1 MELEWFG
8 TFSCDTQGTMTQ
20 FVGGRSWHTL
30 VHFPNFCKC
39 LLGSDMALACS
50 MNITND
56 FKKVPDICY
65 HLPRMVVSFVFCVNK
80 IN

>member
-1 MELEWFG
+1 MADLG
-8 TFSCDTQGTMTQ
+8 TLA
-20 FVGGRSWHTL
+20 L

-56 FKKVPDICY
+56 FNICY
-65 HLPRMVVSFVFCVNK
+65 LPPLTKNGCVVCVLCE
-80 IN
+80 